1 MNIIKRFHSGLQ
13 CIIVLA
19 ISIAP
24 LQSQSISAQSTDP
37 NTAEPVVVVTLGS
50 VNKLMQDVNY
60 VSGLVGQPQAG
71 GLFAMMAGT
80 FTQGIDTTQPIA
92 IIVPLVEGMPQPL
105 ALVPTPDVKT
115 VLQRLE
121 AQTGP
126 VDELK
131 DGTLVIAVG
140 VNTIYIRQQG
150 DWAIIAPDRDVLNL
164 APTDPTTV
172 FGETEDQYDLSV
184 KLKMQQVPA
193 PIRGMITAQMRQGFE
208 QAMAQQGNADAEAA
222 REMAESSL
230 TQIEQLITDTDELEF
245 GFNVDQSEKLV
256 SFVTRF
262 TAVEG
267 TRLGEILSS
276 QKPVPSQFSSVI
288 RPDAA
293 AFYHASSAI
302 GPGAID
308 QAKTSLNTA
317 KSSVVSLLQT
327 QGDLPP
333 NIQAEVIAYV
343 NRIIDLAEASISEGK
358 SDVGAVVLAGEN
370 KLSFALGAFVADGNE
385 LATIAKEIGGKV
397 ESLPDAPRFSFDR
410 ETYKDV
416 MLHLVE
422 MDVPA
427 YEEEAR
433 AILGDTFQIHIGTAE
448 KSVYLAMG
456 KDSQKLMT
464 DMIDAANADSSSNR
478 PVGQLQL
485 TLLPMLQFAQSINSE
500 DTVMAMI
507 DSLSRSSDSGR
518 LMIIQESVPNG
529 QEARLNIG
537 EGLLQAIGAAIRQ
550 GNLEAQ
556 RNAIQNGQF

>member
-1 MNIIKRFHSGLQ
+1 MNIITRFHSRLL
-13 CIIVLA
+13 CIVALA
-19 ISIAP
+19 ITLVPSLP
-24 LQSQSISAQSTDP
+24 HSVDAQNTD
-37 NTAEPVVVVTLGS
+37 TSGSEPVVVVTLGS

-164 APTDPTTV
+164 APTDPTTI
-172 FGETEDQYDLSV
+172 FGDTADQYDLSV

-245 GFNVDQSEKLV
+245 GFNVDQTEKLV

-267 TRLGEILSS
+267 TNLGEILSS
-276 QKPVPSQFSSVI
+276 QKPIASQFSSVI

-293 AFYHASSAI
+293 AFYHASSSI
-302 GPGAID
+302 GPSAID
-308 QAKTSLNTA
+308 QAQTSLKTA
-317 KSSVVSLLQT
+317 KSSVLSLLET

-333 NIQAEVIAYV
+333 NLQAEVVSYI

-370 KLSFALGAFVADGNE
+370 NLSFAMGAFVADGNE

-410 ETYKDV
+410 EIYKDV
-416 MLHLVE
+416 TMHLVE
-422 MDVPA
+422 MDIPS

-433 AILGDTFQIHIGTAE
+433 SILGETFQIHIGTAK

-464 DMIDAANADSSSNR
+464 DMIDAANSDSSSNR

-485 TLLPMLQFAQSINSE
+485 TLLPILQFAQSITSE
-500 DTVMAMI
+500 DAVMAMI

-518 LMIIQESVPNG
+518 IMIIQESIPNG
-529 QEARLNIG
+529 QEARLSIG
-537 EGLLQAIGAAIRQ
+537 EGLLQAVGAAVRQ
-550 GNLEAQ
+550 EQLEAQ